1 VEAEEKRRPG
11 LAEALV
17 VWALFGVA
25 ALVVLVTYARL
36 PAAELYNVDED
47 GLAGGAGRALVF
59 LGYPTALAAVAVLG
73 LLADRLTSST
83 ERGVALAAA
92 LLCASVV
99 WPGVVDQSDLDAKP
113 ANALAG
119 VGVLLALG
127 LTLVALARGG
137 LGRSAP
143 YGRWDAVR
151 AALALV
157 LLLAAV
163 PWIAAD
169 LGFSADDVPGL
180 GFLMGG
186 ELRPEPGHPD
196 LIAVHLGHHHGLDGV
211 LLALT
216 ALLLSRRVALVR
228 GSRLQLV
235 LEFYVALMLVYGLA
249 NALQDFWLEQLVKR
263 GTIDARLPDMLRP
276 EVSPEW
282 AALLAAALVIQSAAR
297 AVRTL
302 RPHRQGGTP

>member
-1 VEAEEKRRPG
+1 VNADEERGPD

-143 YGRWDAVR
+143 
-151 AALALV
+151 
-157 LLLAAV
+157 
-163 PWIAAD
+163 
-169 LGFSADDVPGL
+169 
-180 GFLMGG
+180 
-186 ELRPEPGHPD
+186 
-196 LIAVHLGHHHGLDGV
+196 
-211 LLALT
+211 
-216 ALLLSRRVALVR
+216 
-228 GSRLQLV
+228 
-235 LEFYVALMLVYGLA
+235 
-249 NALQDFWLEQLVKR
+249 
-263 GTIDARLPDMLRP
+263 
-276 EVSPEW
+276 
-282 AALLAAALVIQSAAR
+282 
-297 AVRTL
+297 
-302 RPHRQGGTP
+302 